1 MLSPLPASM
10 LCCLP
15 AAELAACTVSISGIF
30 FVLPCIESYQRVDLR
45 TITLDVPPQ
54 EVTQR
59 KQSDNDA
66 VVTKTETTNQY
77 ITDYMLHATFNQYF
91 SGLLPA

>member
-1 MLSPLPASM
+1 LHH
-10 LCCLP
+10 
-15 AAELAACTVSISGIF
+15 TVSISGIF

-59 KQSDNDA
+59 ESDNDA
-66 VVTKTETTNQY
+66 VTKTETTNQY